1 MKDCLLTVCVN
12 SFIYV
17 KVYTR
22 FLISFVRKIKAANI
36 VIMW

>member
-1 MKDCLLTVCVN
+1 MKGCLPTVCVN

-17 KVYTR
+17 KACAR
-22 FLISFVRKIKAANI
+22 FLISFVCKMKAAST